1 MEKMVKID
9 GKEVG
14 FRATALTP
22 RIYRHKIGRDMIQD
36 LNKLQASYN
45 KAMRLPD
52 EATDEERKEA
62 QLSALDL
69 EIFENAAYVMAK
81 QYDANLPNS
90 PEEWLDGFE
99 TFSIY
104 EILPAI
110 LELWQLNSAT
120 TAKPKKNKA
129 DDPRGNGRNLY
140 AAMCGAGA

>member
-36 LNKLQASYN
+36 LNKLQRAYD
-45 KAMRLPD
+45 KAMMLPD
-52 EATDEERKEA
+52 EATDDEIKAA

-110 LELWQLNSAT
+110 LELWQLNTAT
-120 TAKPKKNKA
+120 TAKPKKK
-129 DDPRGNGRNLY
+129 
-140 AAMCGAGA
+140 

>member
-22 RIYRHKIGRDMIQD
+22 RIYRHKIVRDMIQD
-36 LNKLQASYN
+36 LNKLQAAYN
-45 KAMRLPD
+45 QATQLPD
-52 EATDEERKEA
+52 EATDEERKKA
-62 QLSALDL
+62 QLSVLDL

-104 EILPAI
+104 EILPDI

-120 TAKPKKNKA
+120 TAKPKKK
-129 DDPRGNGRNLY
+129 
-140 AAMCGAGA
+140 

>member
-9 GKEVG
+9 GREVG

-36 LNKLQASYN
+36 LNKLQAAYN
-45 KAMRLPD
+45 KATQLPD
-52 EATDEERKEA
+52 EATDEERKKA
-62 QLSALDL
+62 QLSVLDL

-104 EILPAI
+104 EILPDI

-120 TAKPKKNKA
+120 TAKPKKK
-129 DDPRGNGRNLY
+129 
-140 AAMCGAGA
+140 

>member
-22 RIYRHKIGRDMIQD
+22 RIYRHKIGRDMLQD

-45 KAMRLPD
+45 KATRLPA

-120 TAKPKKNKA
+120 TAKPKKK
-129 DDPRGNGRNLY
+129 
-140 AAMCGAGA
+140 

>member
-45 KAMRLPD
+45 KAMQLPD

-120 TAKPKKNKA
+120 TAKPKKK
-129 DDPRGNGRNLY
+129 
-140 AAMCGAGA
+140 

>member
-36 LNKLQASYN
+36 LNKLQGSYN

-52 EATDEERKEA
+52 EATDDEIKEA

-90 PEEWLDGFE
+90 PEEWLDEFE

-110 LELWQLNSAT
+110 LELWQLNNAT
-120 TAKPKKNKA
+120 TAKPKKK
-129 DDPRGNGRNLY
+129 
-140 AAMCGAGA
+140 

>member
-45 KAMRLPD
+45 KATRLPA

-90 PEEWLDGFE
+90 PDEWLDGFE

-120 TAKPKKNKA
+120 TAKPKKK
-129 DDPRGNGRNLY
+129 
-140 AAMCGAGA
+140 

>member
-90 PEEWLDGFE
+90 PEEWLDEFE

-110 LELWQLNSAT
+110 LELWQLNNAT
-120 TAKPKKNKA
+120 TAKPKKK
-129 DDPRGNGRNLY
+129 
-140 AAMCGAGA
+140 

>member
-36 LNKLQASYN
+36 LNKLREAYN

-120 TAKPKKNKA
+120 TAKPKKK
-129 DDPRGNGRNLY
+129 
-140 AAMCGAGA
+140 

>member
-45 KAMRLPD
+45 KATRLPA
-52 EATDEERKEA
+52 EVTDEERKEA

-120 TAKPKKNKA
+120 TAKPKKK
-129 DDPRGNGRNLY
+129 
-140 AAMCGAGA
+140 

>member
-36 LNKLQASYN
+36 LNKLQSAYN

-52 EATDEERKEA
+52 DATDEEYKEA

-120 TAKPKKNKA
+120 TAKPKKK
-129 DDPRGNGRNLY
+129 
-140 AAMCGAGA
+140 

>member
-104 EILPAI
+104 EIVPAI

-120 TAKPKKNKA
+120 TAKPKKK
-129 DDPRGNGRNLY
+129 
-140 AAMCGAGA
+140 

>member
-45 KAMRLPD
+45 KATRLPA
-52 EATDEERKEA
+52 EATDDEIKEA

-120 TAKPKKNKA
+120 TAKPKKK
-129 DDPRGNGRNLY
+129 
-140 AAMCGAGA
+140 

>member
-45 KAMRLPD
+45 KATQLPD

-104 EILPAI
+104 EILPDI

-120 TAKPKKNKA
+120 TAKPKKK
-129 DDPRGNGRNLY
+129 
-140 AAMCGAGA
+140 

>member
-9 GKEVG
+9 GREVG

-36 LNKLQASYN
+36 LNKLQATYN
-45 KAMRLPD
+45 KATQLPD
-52 EATDEERKEA
+52 EAPDEERKKA
-62 QLSALDL
+62 QLSVLDL

-104 EILPAI
+104 EILPDI

-120 TAKPKKNKA
+120 TAKPKKK
-129 DDPRGNGRNLY
+129 
-140 AAMCGAGA
+140 

>member
-45 KAMRLPD
+45 KATRLPD

-120 TAKPKKNKA
+120 TAKPKKK
-129 DDPRGNGRNLY
+129 
-140 AAMCGAGA
+140 

>member
-36 LNKLQASYN
+36 LNKLQGAYN
-45 KAMRLPD
+45 KAMRLTD

-120 TAKPKKNKA
+120 TARPKKK
-129 DDPRGNGRNLY
+129 
-140 AAMCGAGA
+140 

>member
-1 MEKMVKID
+1 MEKIVKID

-36 LNKLQASYN
+36 LKKLQGAYN
-45 KAMRLPD
+45 KTMRLPD
-52 EATDEERKEA
+52 EAAEEERKEA

-120 TAKPKKNKA
+120 TARPKKK
-129 DDPRGNGRNLY
+129 
-140 AAMCGAGA
+140 

>member
-36 LNKLQASYN
+36 LNKLQNSYN

-52 EATDEERKEA
+52 EATDDEIKEA

-120 TAKPKKNKA
+120 TAKPKKK
-129 DDPRGNGRNLY
+129 
-140 AAMCGAGA
+140 

>member
-36 LNKLQASYN
+36 LNKLKASYN

-52 EATDEERKEA
+52 GATDEERKEA

-120 TAKPKKNKA
+120 TAKPKKK
-129 DDPRGNGRNLY
+129 
-140 AAMCGAGA
+140 

>member
-45 KAMRLPD
+45 KATRLPD
-52 EATDEERKEA
+52 EATDDEIKEA

-120 TAKPKKNKA
+120 TAKPKKK
-129 DDPRGNGRNLY
+129 
-140 AAMCGAGA
+140 

>member
-1 MEKMVKID
+1 MEKIVKID
-9 GKEVG
+9 GKDVG

-36 LNKLQASYN
+36 LNKLQGAYN

-52 EATDEERKEA
+52 EATKDEIKEA

-110 LELWQLNSAT
+110 LELWQLNNAT
-120 TAKPKKNKA
+120 TAKPKKK
-129 DDPRGNGRNLY
+129 
-140 AAMCGAGA
+140 